1 MKKTALFIIGIFIV
15 GTGLSQVKTPD
26 ASPKSVLHQVV
37 GLTDIEVVYSR
48 PSIKERVIFGDLVP
62 YNELWRTGANAATT
76 IEFSSD
82 VTFGNTP
89 VKYGKYAL
97 YTIPGANEW
106 KVLLYADYSQW
117 GAPGKNYDA
126 SKIVAEATVTPEKI
140 SPKLETFTISFD
152 DLKNSGAFLTL
163 AWDTVLVKI
172 PIEVNSKD
180 VILESITKTMSGP
193 TGGDYHRAATYYFE
207 ENIDLDKAL
216 EWSTKAEELSPN
228 AYWVLKL
235 KSDIQAAKKEY
246 KNAVKTAKKAL
257 DLAQKAGNKN
267 YVSVIQDNISVWE
280 KQ

>member
-1 MKKTALFIIGIFIV
+1 
-15 GTGLSQVKTPD
+15 
-26 ASPKSVLHQVV
+26 
-37 GLTDIEVVYSR
+37 
-48 PSIKERVIFGDLVP
+48 
-62 YNELWRTGANAATT
+62 
-76 IEFSSD
+76 
-82 VTFGNTP
+82 
-89 VKYGKYAL
+89 
-97 YTIPGANEW
+97 
-106 KVLLYADYSQW
+106 
-117 GAPGKNYDA
+117 
-126 SKIVAEATVTPEKI
+126 
-140 SPKLETFTISFD
+140 
-152 DLKNSGAFLTL
+152 
-163 AWDTVLVKI
+163 
-172 PIEVNSKD
+172 
-180 VILESITKTMSGP
+180 MSGP